1 VSMKYSIVI
10 GTHNRANDLRET
22 LQCLARLETP
32 YPWEVIVVDNNSTDS
47 TPAVVR
53 ELAKS
58 FPGVLR
64 YVFESEP
71 GRCAA
76 LNAGIAVARGEIILT
91 PDDDIRVDPQ
101 WLETARR
108 GLERFNCDYV
118 GGQVYPVWLGPRPRW
133 IPDYTCRAWAVVAL
147 SDEGPESFEYVNKV
161 PLGANLAF
169 RREVIDVVGWWD
181 TRLGRKA
188 GTLLGQEVRDW
199 CVRARAKGIRGVYL
213 PELRM
218 GHLIPVWRL
227 RKNYFRR
234 WFYWRGISRALIY
247 RQSGLD
253 MEKPEETIF
262 DFRHVKHIAGI
273 PRYLY
278 RNALHH
284 VGRMARAALR
294 RDTAAMFDEELWL
307 WMFLG
312 IARQRW
318 RDRKQPFE
326 WTTPL
331 MATRVPVSEPPPQAV
346 EAR

>member
-32 YPWEVIVVDNNSTDS
+32 YPWEVIVVDNNSTDD

-53 ELAKS
+53 DLAKS

-147 SDEGPESFEYVNKV
+147 SDEGPDSFEYVNKV

-169 RREVIDVVGWWD
+169 RREVFEVVGGWD

-284 VGRMARAALR
+284 LGRMGRAALR

-318 RDRKQPFE
+318 RDRNRPFE

-331 MATRVPVSEPPPQAV
+331 MATRMPVSEPPRAV